1 MSPRKPVAEQPGRIA
16 PLAVLPV
23 FFRLAG
29 KRVVLAGASDG
40 ARWKA
45 ELLVAC
51 GADLH
56 VFAPEFPSELRDLA
70 QNPPAGTLTLHA
82 RGWLPEDLDGAVL
95 AVADIEDAAEAGRF
109 VAAAKGAGAAYNVID
124 KPAFCGF
131 QFGGIVNRSPL
142 VIGIS
147 TDGAAPVFGQ
157 AIRAKIE
164 AILPAGLRAWAE
176 AARDWR
182 PAVQLRKPAY
192 AARRAFWELFTRRA
206 LAEPDRAP
214 SAEDRAALLA
224 TLDEGGAP
232 RLAGRVS
239 LVGAG
244 PGDPELLTLKAM
256 RVLQAADV
264 ILHDDLVSPEVL
276 ELARREATRIRV
288 GKKGHGPSCRQAEI
302 CDLMVALAREGK
314 HVVRLKSGDPGIF
327 GRATEEID
335 ACRAAGVPV
344 MIVPGI
350 TAAQGAAAAL
360 GVSLTERSVARR
372 LQFLTG
378 HGQDGALPRDIVW
391 AAIADPAATTVLYMP
406 RKSLAAFRVKALA
419 AGLPAAMPAVAIM
432 NATRADERR
441 LVSTLATLPEKL
453 AAWTDSG
460 PVLVMIGQVLAG
472 QVLAGQIPVEAAEA
486 A

>member
-1 MSPRKPVAEQPGRIA
+1 MKQRQPVAEKPGRIA

-23 FFRLAG
+23 FFKLKG

-40 ARWKA
+40 ALWKA
-45 ELLVAC
+45 ELLAAC
-51 GADLH
+51 GAELH
-56 VFAPEFPSELRDLA
+56 VFAPEFPATFADLA
-70 QNPPAGTLTLHA
+70 ANPPAGTLTLHA
-82 RGWLPEDLDGAVL
+82 RAWTPDDLEGVVL
-95 AVADIEDAAEAGRF
+95 AVADLDASEEAERF
-109 VAAAKGAGAAYNVID
+109 AAAARAAGAAYNVID

-164 AILPAGLRAWAE
+164 AILPAGLKAWAE

-182 PAVQLRKPAY
+182 PSVQIRKPAY

-206 LAEPDRAP
+206 LGEPDRP
-214 SAEDRAALLA
+214 PNIKDRDALLA
-224 TLDEGGAP
+224 TLDAEAAP
-232 RLAGRVS
+232 REAGRVS

-256 RVLQAADV
+256 RALQAADV
-264 ILHDDLVSPEVL
+264 ILYDDLVSPEVL
-276 ELARREATRIRV
+276 ELARREAMRIRV
-288 GKKGHGPSCRQAEI
+288 GKKGHGPSCKQEEI
-302 CDLMVALAREGK
+302 CTLMVSLAREGK

-327 GRATEEID
+327 GRATEELD
-335 ACRAAGVPV
+335 ACREAGVPV
-344 MIVPGI
+344 TIVPGI
-350 TAAQGAAAAL
+350 TAAQGAAASL

-378 HGQDGALPRDIVW
+378 HGQDGALPRDIAW
-391 AAIADPAATTVLYMP
+391 EAIADPTATTVLYMP
-406 RKSLAAFRVKALA
+406 RKSLSAFRAKALA
-419 AGLPAAMPAVAIM
+419 AGVSTAMPAVAIM
-432 NATRADERR
+432 NATRADERQ
-441 LVSTLATLPEKL
+441 LVATLATLPEKL
-453 AAWTDSG
+453 AAWEDAG
-460 PVLVMIGQVLAG
+460 PVLVMIGQVLAE
-472 QVLAGQIPVEAAEA
+472 VAGQTVKAAEA

>member
-1 MSPRKPVAEQPGRIA
+1 MKQRKPVAERPGRIA

-23 FFRLAG
+23 FFKLAG
-29 KRVVLAGASDG
+29 KRVVLVGASDG
-40 ARWKA
+40 ALWKA
-45 ELLVAC
+45 ELLAAC
-51 GADLH
+51 SADLH
-56 VFAPEFPSELRDLA
+56 VFAPEFPQAFSDLA
-70 QNPPAGTLTLHA
+70 QNPPAGTLTLHL
-82 RGWLPEDLDGAVL
+82 REWLPEDLSGAVL
-95 AVADIEDAAEAGRF
+95 AVADIEGEAEAERF
-109 VAAAKGAGAAYNVID
+109 VAAAKGAGAAYNIID

-147 TDGAAPVFGQ
+147 TDGAAPIFGQ

-164 AILPAGLRAWAE
+164 AILPVGLKAWTE

-182 PAVQLRKPAY
+182 PRVQIRKPDY

-214 SAEDRAALLA
+214 RLDDREMLLA
-224 TLDEGGAP
+224 TLDAGATP
-232 RLAGRVS
+232 REAGRVS

-256 RVLQAADV
+256 RALQAADV

-288 GKKGHGPSCRQAEI
+288 GKKGHGPSCKQADI
-302 CDLMVALAREGK
+302 CDLMVSLAREGK

-327 GRATEEID
+327 GRATEELD
-335 ACRAAGVPV
+335 ACRKAGVAV
-344 MIVPGI
+344 TIVPGI
-350 TAAQGAAAAL
+350 TAAQGAAASL

-378 HGQDGALPRDIVW
+378 YGQDGALPRDIAW
-391 AAIADPAATTVLYMP
+391 DAIADPTATTVLYMP
-406 RKSLAAFRVKALA
+406 RKSLSAFRAEALA
-419 AGLPAAMPAVAIM
+419 AGVSSAMPAVAVM
-432 NATRADERR
+432 NATRADERQ
-441 LVSTLATLPEKL
+441 LIATLATLPEKL
-453 AAWTDSG
+453 AAWDNSG
-460 PVLVMIGQVLAG
+460 PVLVMIGQVLAEVAV
-472 QVLAGQIPVEAAEA
+472 QSIKAAEA